1 MKTRG
6 DKWTENEI
14 SLAKD
19 LYIKGI
25 SLSEISKQVNHS
37 EGAITK
43 KIQDLGLSN
52 RRIDWTDEDI
62 QKLKELYEIEYT
74 YPEIALD

>member
-37 EGAITK
+37 ESAITK
-43 KIQDLGLSN
+43 KMIAVTKK
-52 RRIDWTDEDI
+52 RIATTSATS
-62 QKLKELYEIEYT
+62 EISLFFF
-74 YPEIALD
+74 IVCSFLFN